1 MNLYL
6 EEDYLALISSLENIS
21 EIEENGSQLFLV
33 EIVRQLAE
41 YIIYS
46 EQNKKGTYFEI
57 FMERNMLENFTNLL
71 YLNNRNVSM

>member
-21 EIEENGSQLFLV
+21 EIQENGSQLFLV

>member
-1 MNLYL
+1 MNKYL
-6 EEDYLALISSLENIS
+6 EDDYLSLISSLENVS

-46 EQNKKGTYFEI
+46 EQNKRGTYFEI